1 VGVGVAREKL
11 KEHEKEELAEVMADA
26 QAP

>member
-1 VGVGVAREKL
+1 VAVGVTGEKL
-11 KEHEKEELAEVMADA
+11 KEHEKEEQAEVVADA